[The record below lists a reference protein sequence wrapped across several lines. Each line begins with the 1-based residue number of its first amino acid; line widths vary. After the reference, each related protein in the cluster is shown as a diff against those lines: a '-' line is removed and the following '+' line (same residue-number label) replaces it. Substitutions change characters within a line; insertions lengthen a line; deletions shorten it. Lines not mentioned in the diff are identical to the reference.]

1 MEPAIPAPDRA
12 DLPGRLS
19 LARILRD
26 TGRIWW
32 RDLGPLTVLAAV
44 LELPIVVA
52 DLAAE
57 VTPTLRELRD
67 GSAVLTAGAL
77 LVFLYGT
84 LSHHFLA
91 GLLERVVASDRHGHQ
106 RATLG
111 EVLRDLPWL
120 RLVVADLLLTGLIV
134 LGLATLLLPGLVVLT
149 WFAVVPPIIN
159 LERRPVGESFVRSY
173 RLVRGHSWR
182 VAVLALGAFAIPQ
195 VVVAV
200 VADALHSGNVLLDA
214 LAHAVP
220 AIVLLPLAALP
231 IVLLAFD
238 LVALDRAVTTAP
250 GPVGRSHR

>member
-1 MEPAIPAPDRA
+1 METATPDLDPSA
-12 DLPGRLS
+12 SRLS
-19 LARILRD
+19 VRHIVRD
-26 TGRIWW
+26 TVRIWW
-32 RDLGPLTVLAAV
+32 RDLWPLTVLAAV
-44 LELPIVVA
+44 LELPVVLA

-67 GSAVLTAGAL
+67 GSAALTAGAL
-77 LVFLYGT
+77 VVFVYGT

-111 EVLRDLPWL
+111 EVLRDLPWH
-120 RLVVADLLLTGLIV
+120 RLVVADLLLTGLV
-134 LGLATLLLPGLVVLT
+134 LLGLATFLLPGLVLLT

-159 LERRPVGESFVRSY
+159 LERRPVLESFSRSR

-182 VAVLALGAFAIPQ
+182 VATVAVAAFAIPQ
-195 VVVAV
+195 VLVVA
-200 VADALHSGNVLLDA
+200 VADALHTGDPLWDA

-238 LVALDRAVTTAP
+238 LVAVDAART
-250 GPVGRSHR
+250 GRPQPD

>member
-1 MEPAIPAPDRA
+1 MEPATPAPDPV
-12 DLPGRLS
+12 DLPAGLS
-19 LARILRD
+19 LVRILRD

-32 RDLGPLTVLAAV
+32 RDLWPLTVLAAI
-44 LELPIVVA
+44 LELPIVLV

-57 VTPTLRELRD
+57 VTPTLGDLRD
-67 GSAVLTAGAL
+67 GSAVLTAGSL
-77 LVFLYGT
+77 LVLVYGA

-120 RLVVADLLLTGLIV
+120 RLVVADRVLTGIV
-134 LGLATLLLPGLVVLT
+134 VAGLALFLLPGLVLLT

-159 LERRPVGESFVRSY
+159 LERRPVVESFVRSH

-182 VAVLALGAFAIPQ
+182 VGLLALGAFALPQ
-195 VVVAV
+195 VVVAG
-200 VADALHSGNVLLDA
+200 VADALHSGNAALDA

-220 AIVLLPLAALP
+220 AVVLLPLAALP

-238 LVALDRAVTTAP
+238 LVALDRLVTRRQ
-250 GPVGRSHR
+250 GPLGRPHR